1 MTNDDDKYH
10 LRAIKEGKASEAKEE
25 DNMGLLSVVRMVQN
39 IDELSERALNI
50 KLTKNDFID
59 CLRRVTKS
67 KIVGIKEAKEI
78 FERRVTKLAKA

>member
-1 MTNDDDKYH
+1 MTNYDDKHH
-10 LRAIKEGKASEAKEE
+10 LRTIKEGKASESREE

-39 IDELSERALNI
+39 IDGLSERALDL

-67 KIVGIKEAKEI
+67 KILGIKEAKEI
-78 FERRVTKLAKA
+78 FERRVQKLARA